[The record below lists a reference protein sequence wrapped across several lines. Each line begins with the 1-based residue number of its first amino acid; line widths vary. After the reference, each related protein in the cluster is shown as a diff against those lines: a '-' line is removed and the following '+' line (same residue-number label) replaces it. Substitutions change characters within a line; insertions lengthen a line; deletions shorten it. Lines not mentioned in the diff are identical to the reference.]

1 MDMEDGKIA
10 VKLARESIETFI
22 RDGRRTDIVRRT
34 LFDEDM
40 GVFVTIN
47 KDKQLRGCIGYPYP
61 IKPLGEAIV
70 DSAINAATNDP
81 RFPPLSIK
89 ELAEIKIEV
98 TILGKP
104 EKLGVKPKDLP
115 KEIKIGRDGL
125 IVKRGVYQG
134 LLLPQVPVEWNWDT
148 EEFLCQT
155 CFKAGLPPDCWL
167 DDSTEVYR
175 FKGQIFEEKD
185 GEIVEK
191 EI

>member
-34 LFDEDM
+34 PFDEER

-81 RFPPLSIK
+81 RFPSLSVK

-104 EKLGVKPKDLP
+104 EKLDVKPKDLP
-115 KEIKIGRDGL
+115 REIKIGRDGL
-125 IVKRGVYQG
+125 IVKRGFYQG

-155 CFKAGLPPDCWL
+155 CFKARLPPDCWL

-175 FKGQIFEEKD
+175 FKGQIFEERE

-191 EI
+191 KI

>member
-1 MDMEDGKIA
+1 MDIEDGKIA

-22 RDGRRTDIVRRT
+22 RAGRQTEIVRKT
-34 LFDEDM
+34 PFDEER

-81 RFPPLSIK
+81 RFPPLSVK

-104 EKLGVKPKDLP
+104 EKLDVKPKDLP

-125 IVKRGVYQG
+125 IVKRGFYQG
-134 LLLPQVPVEWNWDT
+134 LLLPQVPVEWNWDN

-155 CFKAGLPPDCWL
+155 CYKAGLPPDCWL

-175 FKGQIFEEKD
+175 FKGQIFEERD

-191 EI
+191 KI

>member
-1 MDMEDGKIA
+1 MDIEDGKIA

-22 RDGRRTDIVRRT
+22 RDGRQTDVVRKTPFGEER
-34 LFDEDM
+34 

-81 RFPPLSIK
+81 RFPSLSVK

-104 EKLGVKPKDLP
+104 EKLDVKPKDLP

-125 IVKRGVYQG
+125 IVKRGFYQG

-155 CFKAGLPPDCWL
+155 CFKAGLPQDCWL

-191 EI
+191 KI

>member
-1 MDMEDGKIA
+1 MDIEDGKIA

-22 RDGRRTDIVRRT
+22 RAGRQTEIVRKT
-34 LFDEDM
+34 PFDEER

-81 RFPPLSIK
+81 RFPPLSVK

-104 EKLGVKPKDLP
+104 EKLDVKPKDLP

-125 IVKRGVYQG
+125 IVKRGFYQG
-134 LLLPQVPVEWNWDT
+134 LLLPQVPVEWNWGT

-155 CFKAGLPPDCWL
+155 CFKAGLPQDCWL

-175 FKGQIFEEKD
+175 FKGQIFEERD

-191 EI
+191 KI